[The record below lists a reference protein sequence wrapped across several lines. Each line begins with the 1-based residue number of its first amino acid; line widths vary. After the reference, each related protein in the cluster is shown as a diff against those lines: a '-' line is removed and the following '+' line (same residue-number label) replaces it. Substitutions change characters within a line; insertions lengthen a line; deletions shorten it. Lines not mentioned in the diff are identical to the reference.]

1 MGKGRRI
8 AITLGGLASIVA
20 LAANILGDEPHVFAA
35 GVVGIVGIAVTYWFS
50 DQLAIRSER
59 AELANSNRYPH
70 YHLIVRELCHAQDLP
85 MPALYVSPNA
95 EPNAFASGSTYRR
108 SVVCISEGLIKTLSW
123 DEIRAVLAHELS
135 HIQSRDLLTG
145 SVGASLLTAICFAS
159 NMVLLDGLASLYAG
173 FEADRASAFRYEEP
187 AIVVVGFAL
196 LAPIVAGLMHR
207 ALGRSLEFD
216 ADREAAAL
224 VGIAPVADVLRSL
237 ERPLAQIQPAAEAPR
252 PGLGFRYAHW
262 AESKAESYDLLSLV
276 ASHPTPDERIRR
288 LCVGDRLRAIP
299 DSI

>member
-8 AITLGGLASIVA
+8 AVTLGGLASIVA

-35 GVVGIVGIAVTYWFS
+35 GVVGLVGIAVTYWFS

-70 YHLIVRELCHAQDLP
+70 YHLIVRELCHAQGLP
-85 MPALYVSPNA
+85 MPALYVAPSA

-123 DEIRAVLAHELS
+123 DEIRAVLAHEIS

-145 SVGASLLTAICFAS
+145 SVGASLLTATCFAS
-159 NMVLLDGLASLYAG
+159 NMVLLDGLAGFYTAVELDSASATG
-173 FEADRASAFRYEEP
+173 FEGP
-187 AIVVVGFAL
+187 AIVVMGFAL
-196 LAPIVAGLMHR
+196 LAPAVAGLMHR

-216 ADREAAAL
+216 ADRSAAAL
-224 VGIAPVADVLRSL
+224 VGIVPVAGALRSL
-237 ERPLAQIQPAAEAPR
+237 ERSLAPAQSGNESPR
-252 PGLGFRYAHW
+252 SDHGSRYAQW
-262 AESKAESYDLLSLV
+262 AGSRAASYGLLSL
-276 ASHPTPDERIRR
+276 ASSHPSPDERIRR
-288 LCVGDRLRAIP
+288 LCVGDQLRAIP
-299 DSI
+299 DSL